1 MKHINIP
8 EYKAMAT
15 VADDCPQEVIDAL
28 KALCKAAY
36 HGFGKEEKKKE
47 FKPKNFPKVKNPDG
61 SDHNQYG

>member
-15 VADDCPQEVIDAL
+15 VSDDCPQEVIDAL

-36 HGFGKEEKKKE
+36 NWTGKEEKKKDPGARNWAR
-47 FKPKNFPKVKNPDG
+47 PKNKNG
-61 SDHNQYG
+61 SDHKQYG